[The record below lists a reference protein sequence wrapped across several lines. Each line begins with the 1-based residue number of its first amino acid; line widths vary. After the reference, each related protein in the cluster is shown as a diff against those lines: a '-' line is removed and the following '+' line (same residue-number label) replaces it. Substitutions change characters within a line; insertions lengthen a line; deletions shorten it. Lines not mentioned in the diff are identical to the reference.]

1 MVGETKV
8 MKLSKN
14 RIHGIKII
22 FKSEFPCLYTSQ
34 LSSNQICIKLN
45 KNAGKFRTVVEDKE
59 GEDAEQSINNSSTT
73 FPQATPFINGGSP
86 QKIIMV

>member
-14 RIHGIKII
+14 RIHSIKII